1 VGSDVEGALQKDY
14 NGEPMMILVIVL
26 ACIVSAIL
34 YRAGGMGK
42 EATAEPKWIPIWLRK
57 SWVRDWLLP
66 GVLLSSLFS
75 LLGPFSFLSLG
86 MVLLFYILSGA
97 ALSTYW
103 DFLFGYDNY
112 WVHGFFCGLAGVPLI
127 WAGIPWPLIVGRL
140 IICTVG
146 MGLWSKLVGKDY
158 VEEMGRGVFFIL

>member
-1 VGSDVEGALQKDY
+1 MGVL
-14 NGEPMMILVIVL
+14 MIILFILIACVI
-26 ACIVSAIL
+26 SAVL

-42 EATAEPKWIPIWLRK
+42 EATAEPKWIPLWLRK

-66 GVLLSSLFS
+66 GVLLSSLLPFFFTFS
-75 LLGPFSFLSLG
+75 WLSLG

-103 DFLFGYDNY
+103 DFLFGEDNFY
-112 WVHGFFCGLAGVPLI
+112 AHGFFCGLAGIPLI
-127 WAGIPWPLIVGRL
+127 WAGIPIWIIAGRL

>member
-1 VGSDVEGALQKDY
+1 
-14 NGEPMMILVIVL
+14 
-26 ACIVSAIL
+26 
-34 YRAGGMGK
+34 
-42 EATAEPKWIPIWLRK
+42 
-57 SWVRDWLLP
+57 
-66 GVLLSSLFS
+66 
-75 LLGPFSFLSLG
+75 